1 MQKSGI
7 LEKAKTLLD
16 EAKIKVSDFALDF
29 YYEQVVEYIL
39 NYCNIYELP
48 EELNNTVI
56 KMILNEC
63 QRAVIS
69 NEDGV
74 SSISEGG
81 RSVSFINK
89 LDIIKDFDEKTKQ
102 VLNKFK
108 VLYK

>member
-1 MQKSGI
+1 MQKSDI

-29 YYEQVVEYIL
+29 YYEQVVGYIL

-63 QRAVIS
+63 QRIVIS
-69 NEDGV
+69 NEDSV

-89 LDIIKDFDEKTKQ
+89 LDVIKDFDEKTKQ

>member
-1 MQKSGI
+1 MQKSDI
-7 LEKAKTLLD
+7 LEKAKTILD

-63 QRAVIS
+63 QRTVIS